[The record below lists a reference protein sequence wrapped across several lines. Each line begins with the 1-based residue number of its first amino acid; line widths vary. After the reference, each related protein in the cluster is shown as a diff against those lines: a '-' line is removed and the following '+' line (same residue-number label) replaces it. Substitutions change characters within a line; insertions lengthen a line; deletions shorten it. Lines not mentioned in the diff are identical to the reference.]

1 MSRTAGEFTIRPE
14 REDDDAVVREIIAR
28 LVRYNEGHVPP
39 EGARRLVM
47 TVRGPGGELLGGLH
61 GHTRWNWLFV
71 DHLWLADE
79 LRGRGMGSELLRR
92 AEAEGV
98 RRGCRHAY
106 LDTFSF
112 QTRGFYER
120 LGYEVFGTLDDFPP
134 GHARYF
140 LQNRDIDRANGTV
153 G

>member
-1 MSRTAGEFTIRPE
+1 MTDSGGGPSVRVE
-14 REDDDAVVREIIAR
+14 REDDDGVVREIIAR

-39 EGARRLVM
+39 EGARRLVL
-47 TVRGPGGELLGGLH
+47 TVRGAGGEMLGGLH
-61 GHTRWNWLFV
+61 GVTRWNWLFV

-79 LRGRGMGSELLRR
+79 LRGQGMGTELIRR
-92 AEAEGV
+92 AEAEAV

-112 QTRGFYER
+112 QARGFYER
-120 LGYEVFGTLDDFPP
+120 LGYELFGTLEDFPP

-140 LQNRDIDRANGTV
+140 LRKRDIDRDGSAG
-153 G
+153 